1 MRTGLPAQFTHVA
14 LWEIHACLETLPKG
28 TEVPGLQVMKLVQE
42 SLAIPGEITRGD
54 GHGKGRCRCCEE
66 AVLLH
71 CFGLG
76 KVTPQLLI
84 FLVFT
89 ASKAK
94 LNMCFFCA

>member
-1 MRTGLPAQFTHVA
+1 MGNTCLFGNTAQRD
-14 LWEIHACLETLPKG
+14 KG
-28 TEVPGLQVMKLVQE
+28 TWTASPGKCKLVQE

-76 KVTPQLLI
+76 KVTPQLLV

-94 LNMCFFCA
+94 LNMYFFCAS